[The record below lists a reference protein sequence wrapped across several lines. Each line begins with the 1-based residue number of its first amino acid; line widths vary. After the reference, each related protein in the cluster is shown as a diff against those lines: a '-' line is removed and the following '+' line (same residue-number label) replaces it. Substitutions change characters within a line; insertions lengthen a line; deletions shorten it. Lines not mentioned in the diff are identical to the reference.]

1 MPKDLGGVR
10 LEGFDE
16 LEKLLVEQLPKATS
30 RAVLQ
35 RSGKTAMEPVLERAE
50 ELVPVRT
57 GRLKS
62 SIRIAVKFLK
72 ASGRFGAAVLVQVG
86 AGDREA
92 YWAKFVERGTVKV
105 PAHPFLRPAF
115 DGEER
120 RIIERLQAA
129 IRVEIDKA
137 VARRAKRL
145 AKRGG

>member
-86 AGDREA
+86 EA